1 MTECYGNREVDK
13 CNAIWFE
20 EDMSLWLAYE
30 SCLFINYVPTFFL
43 LNLSTVDGY
52 LDCFQLSAHA
62 ESAAMNIWVHV
73 LRWTYIH
80 ISDGY
85 KPNNSWVTG
94 YRYIPVH

>member
-1 MTECYGNREVDK
+1 
-13 CNAIWFE
+13 
-20 EDMSLWLAYE
+20 MSLWLAYE

-73 LRWTYIH
+73 LR
-80 ISDGY
+80 
-85 KPNNSWVTG
+85 
-94 YRYIPVH
+94 